1 MHDPWAASRQEY
13 YPVFE
18 WEEEDPFDDNTETRG
33 GNAAC
38 VPGPPNLTYHTQ
50 TMLPD
55 GEGLLVDTGA
65 VDNLTGFDFVARQ
78 SKASERHGL
87 KTKWLQLDRP
97 KSLSGIGDAAK
108 RATHAVEIHGV
119 LETGELI
126 TYTAPVIPPGGPQ
139 NNSPVPPL
147 YGLDSMARENVY
159 FGTRN
164 VMMAIV
170 PDGREGEIQFPS
182 GTRFRQCVKA
192 PSGHWLLKVS
202 HWTKH
207 KKSDKQVRHAF
218 HSSTPH
224 PEPHQQAS
232 DLGQRIS
239 DGNVAGSAAHSA

>member
-38 VPGPPNLTYHTQ
+38 VPGPPNPTYHTQ

-87 KTKWLQLDRP
+87 NTKLLQLDRP

-108 RATHAVEIHGV
+108 RATHAVE
-119 LETGELI
+119 
-126 TYTAPVIPPGGPQ
+126 
-139 NNSPVPPL
+139 
-147 YGLDSMARENVY
+147 
-159 FGTRN
+159 
-164 VMMAIV
+164 
-170 PDGREGEIQFPS
+170 
-182 GTRFRQCVKA
+182 
-192 PSGHWLLKVS
+192 
-202 HWTKH
+202 
-207 KKSDKQVRHAF
+207 
-218 HSSTPH
+218 
-224 PEPHQQAS
+224 
-232 DLGQRIS
+232 
-239 DGNVAGSAAHSA
+239 SA